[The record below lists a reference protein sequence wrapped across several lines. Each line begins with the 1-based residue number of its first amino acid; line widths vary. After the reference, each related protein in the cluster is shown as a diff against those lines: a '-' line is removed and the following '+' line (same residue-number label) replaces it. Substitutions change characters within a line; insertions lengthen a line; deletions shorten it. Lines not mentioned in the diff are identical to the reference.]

1 MRFLKKL
8 AGIAA
13 AVTLVGMTSPAS
25 AIIVGGIDFGVLGA
39 NPINTHL
46 ETATLAQTFI
56 NGAGQAATAYGLITS
71 VNGDL
76 SYCADGSS
84 NCSLY
89 YITHT
94 TTRTFTPIGGGL
106 SYASLGGTTV
116 NVYYSSSTA
125 GNLLN
130 QNSTSNLAYISGLT
144 PWATFVGAIGV
155 DTIDPGADQNATGLL
170 TGQSLSATGSGLLSV
185 NTADGL
191 GDAAVEAYLNT
202 NAIAAFGGNPN
213 ADIAV
218 TTSSNDVVLNPFDL
232 AGPEADS
239 CRSVQQVGDYC
250 YAGTANLRGSTTVPE
265 PSSLALLG
273 LGLGGLALYRRKER
287 RSK

>member
-1 MRFLKKL
+1 MRLLKKI
-8 AGIAA
+8 AGVAA
-13 AVTLVGMTSPAS
+13 TVALVGMAAPAS
-25 AIIVGGIDFGVLGA
+25 AIVVGGIDFGVLGA

-46 ETATLAQTFI
+46 ETATLAQTYI
-56 NGAGQAATAYGLITS
+56 DGVGQAATAYGLITS

-84 NCSLY
+84 NCALY

-106 SYASLGGTTV
+106 SYASLGGTTI
-116 NVYYSSSTA
+116 NVYYSSSAA

-130 QNSTSNLAYISGLT
+130 QNSTSNLAFISGLT
-144 PWATFVGAIGV
+144 QWATFSGAAGV

-170 TGQSLSATGSGLLSV
+170 TGQSLSATGSGLVSV
-185 NTADGL
+185 NSADGI
-191 GDAAVEAYLNT
+191 GDAAVEAYLDT
-202 NAIAAFGGNPN
+202 NSIAAFGGNPN

-239 CRSVQQVGDYC
+239 CRGAQQVGDFC
-250 YAGTANLRGSTTVPE
+250 FAGTADLRGATAVPE

-273 LGLGGLALYRRKER
+273 LGLGGLAFYRRKAR
-287 RSK
+287 RA

>member
-1 MRFLKKL
+1 MRLLKKI
-8 AGIAA
+8 AGVAA
-13 AVTLVGMTSPAS
+13 TVALVGMAAPAS
-25 AIIVGGIDFGVLGA
+25 AIVVGGIDFGVLGA

-46 ETATLAQTFI
+46 ETATLAQTYI
-56 NGAGQAATAYGLITS
+56 DGVGQAATAYGLITT

-84 NCSLY
+84 NCALY

-106 SYASLGGTTV
+106 SYASLGGTTI
-116 NVYYSSSTA
+116 NVYYSPSAA

-130 QNSTSNLAYISGLT
+130 QNSTSNLAFISGLT
-144 PWATFVGAIGV
+144 PWATFLGAAGV

-170 TGQSLSATGSGLLSV
+170 TGQTLSATGSGLVSV
-185 NTADGL
+185 NAADGI
-191 GDAAVEAYLNT
+191 GDAAVEAYLDT
-202 NAIAAFGGNPN
+202 NSIAAFGGNPN
-213 ADIAV
+213 ADIAY

-239 CRSVQQVGDYC
+239 CRSAQQVGDFC
-250 YAGTANLRGSTTVPE
+250 FAGTADLRGATAVPE

-273 LGLGGLALYRRKER
+273 LGLGGLAFYRRKAR
-287 RSK
+287 RA

>member
-13 AVTLVGMTSPAS
+13 AVTLVGMTPTAS
-25 AIIVGGIDFGVLGA
+25 AIVVGGIDFGVLGE
-39 NPINTHL
+39 NPLNTHL
-46 ETATLAQTFI
+46 ETATLAQTYI
-56 NGAGQAATAYGLITS
+56 DGVGQAATAYGLITT

-89 YITHT
+89 YITNT

-106 SYASLGGTTV
+106 SYASLGGTTI
-116 NVYYSSSTA
+116 NVYYSSSA
-125 GNLLN
+125 SSNLLN
-130 QNSTSNLAYISGLT
+130 QNSTANLAFISGLT
-144 PWATFVGAIGV
+144 PWATFLGAAGV

-170 TGQSLSATGSGLLSV
+170 TGQSLSATGTGLVSV
-185 NTADGL
+185 NAADGI

-202 NAIAAFGGNPN
+202 DSIAAFGGNPN
-213 ADIAV
+213 ADIAF

-239 CRSVQQVGDYC
+239 CRSAQQVGDFC
-250 YAGTANLRGSTTVPE
+250 FAGTADLRGATTVPE

-273 LGLGGLALYRRKER
+273 LGLGGLAFYRRKAR
-287 RSK
+287 RT